1 MTGLSRS
8 LIAKA
13 SLFMLVLAGLHFA
26 AFSMSAMRA
35 TNGAAPT
42 PRVALLFALYYLGWI
57 GVCVANISLLTRYLP
72 AFGTRFVITL
82 FVVGVFVWIPCATV
96 VDYALF
102 NTQRPPVA
110 QILLDANPLGY
121 FQKFLVYCYLFGGV
135 TVLVYYRLYKTAQV
149 QILER
154 DKAAAEAKVSEVQ
167 QTLTALQLQL
177 APHFLFNCLNMLSA
191 LARMGRR
198 DELLFVI
205 ARLGDMLRFVSEA
218 GRRNIITL
226 QEEIE
231 FVDTYVKL
239 QTARFGEKYSFHID
253 IAGDATG
260 VRCPPFCLQTLVENA
275 YTHTTPEAA
284 STTEIAVRIEIGD
297 SRVCIA
303 VRNGNP
309 AQDPSP
315 RLGIGLAN
323 LRSRMALLYGSR
335 YNLGSTNGDRS
346 YTAHMEFPHDSH
358 DSVHR
363 LR

>member
-1 MTGLSRS
+1 MIRLSRS
-8 LIAKA
+8 LIAGA
-13 SLFMLVLAGLHFA
+13 SLFLLALASLHFVA
-26 AFSMSAMRA
+26 SSMSLMRA
-35 TNGAAPT
+35 DAEFT
-42 PRVALLFALYYLGWI
+42 PSAGRALLFAVYYLSWL
-57 GVCVANISLLTRYLP
+57 GVFIANTYLLTRYLP
-72 AFGTRFVITL
+72 VFGHRFVFLVFIA
-82 FVVGVFVWIPCATV
+82 GVFVWIPCATV

-102 NTQRPPVA
+102 NRTWRPVT
-110 QILLDANPLGY
+110 QILSEVNPLAY
-121 FQKFLVYCYLFGGV
+121 FTKFLVYCYVFGGIAA
-135 TVLVYYRLYKTAQV
+135 LVYYRLYQAARV

-191 LARMGRR
+191 LARMGKR

-231 FVDTYVKL
+231 FVDTYVTL
-239 QTARFGEKYSFHID
+239 QTARFGEKYSFHMD
-253 IAGDATG
+253 IAGDATA
-260 VRCPPFCLQTLVENA
+260 VRCPPFCLHTLVENA

-284 STTEIAVRIEIGD
+284 SSTEIAVRIEIED

-309 AQDPSP
+309 AKERSP
-315 RLGIGLAN
+315 RLGIGISN
-323 LRSRMALLYGSR
+323 LNSRMTLLYGSR
-335 YNLGSTNGDRS
+335 YQLGSTSRDGS
-346 YTAHMEFPHDSH
+346 YTAHMEFPHESQD
-358 DSVHR
+358 
-363 LR
+363 